1 MFPVFDKLLQMC
13 ADVINGQVLVR
24 CIEALID
31 KGTPKTKNHKA
42 SLTQFM
48 KILMEVKI
56 KARGQNAGERKS
68 QHPNNN
74 NHFEEEE
81 EEDLEDDHIS
91 VHSKNNYFEIM
102 CHYCFFANEDP
113 SSLPSQ
119 RLA

>member
-1 MFPVFDKLLQMC
+1 
-13 ADVINGQVLVR
+13 
-24 CIEALID
+24 
-31 KGTPKTKNHKA
+31 
-42 SLTQFM
+42 M

-68 QHPNNN
+68 LHPNNN

-81 EEDLEDDHIS
+81 EEDLEEDHIS

-119 RLA
+119 RLAQL